1 MKRPRLRF
9 ALAAVAGLVICYAG
23 ERERGRERKGALH
36 FRAALAAP
44 QAAEAWQKT
53 RSADDCHNS
62 GGRGRDERRVDS
74 PPSKLIITPLMII
87 LLPRRPSS
95 GSETKR
101 ARAKRLGRKGIF
113 PHPHINLRTAL
124 HFPTHPKSPQLAVH
138 FASLSLIKSSPSP
151 SAASGTC
158 RPPIAGAIARLLAPP
173 GPRGIALPRR
183 VVPRTKRNIS
193 SVYS

>member
-9 ALAAVAGLVICYAG
+9 ALAAVAGLVICR
-23 ERERGRERKGALH
+23 REGGRGTLH

-62 GGRGRDERRVDS
+62 GGRGRDERRADS
-74 PPSKLIITPLMII
+74 PPCKLIITPLMII

-95 GSETKR
+95 ESETRR
-101 ARAKRLGRKGIF
+101 ARAAASAAQEYF
-113 PHPHINLRTAL
+113 PI
-124 HFPTHPKSPQLAVH
+124 PTLTYSTSFSYTSQVSSAVH

-151 SAASGTC
+151 PLC
-158 RPPIAGAIARLLAPP
+158 
-173 GPRGIALPRR
+173 
-183 VVPRTKRNIS
+183 
-193 SVYS
+193 